1 MATGQRDF
9 YDDPQRFLD
18 EMADG
23 LQSVERWAHYP
34 ERKHRDH
41 GLQHA
46 FQTALLA
53 KFMLALERAHGS
65 VEGLDGERIVSAGF
79 THDVGEW
86 LTGDVRWQVKNDPRV
101 KEPLRDIERELYE
114 HEILAPL
121 PEPVREALA
130 HASGLQDDRVSRSGR
145 FFNAVEC
152 IGYVI
157 YAIRE
162 YREGNHRI
170 GLSVFTRQHETLV
183 RYMEE
188 FASVR
193 IIYGKYRAEI
203 EAALAAARGSA
214 G

>member
-1 MATGQRDF
+1 MATGKRDF

-23 LQSVERWAHYP
+23 LKRVERWAHYP
-34 ERKHRDH
+34 ERKHRDN

-46 FQTALLA
+46 FQTAMLA
-53 KFMLALERAHGS
+53 KIMLAIERELGNADD
-65 VEGLDGERIVSAGF
+65 LDGERIVSAGF
-79 THDVGEW
+79 SHDIGEW
-86 LTGDVRWQVKNDPRV
+86 LLGDVRYQVKNDPRV
-101 KEPLRDIERELYE
+101 KEPLRAIETELYE
-114 HEILAPL
+114 QEILAPL
-121 PEPVREALA
+121 PEPVQKALA
-130 HASGLQDDRVSRSGR
+130 HASGLQDDRTSRSGR
-145 FFNAVEC
+145 FFNAVEQ

-170 GLSVFTRQHETLV
+170 GLAVFTRQHESLV

-193 IIYGKYRAEI
+193 TIYGKYLPEI
-203 EAALAAARGSA
+203 EAALAAAADTSG
-214 G
+214 